1 MFLLDMIS
9 PLALPMIAA
18 IPILA
23 LAIIITLTVLIFKIF
38 K

>member
-1 MFLLDMIS
+1 MLS
-9 PLALPMIAA
+9 PLTLPMIAA